1 MIIKGKSAIR
11 TAHYSW
17 KFPRNHLCKKKGEPW
32 LVWISWLVIALQ
44 TERLTVWFPVRAHAW
59 VTGWVTG
66 QVPRWGAYE
75 RQPINVSLPF
85 FLPPFPSKFKKK
97 KKKRKKSV
105 PYLSGELSPRLLF
118 WPLPQSTCSSG
129 RPNAELQMLAHPS
142 FPPMLSKEL
151 MTF

>member
-17 KFPRNHLCKKKGEPW
+17 KFPRNHLCKKRESP
-32 LVWISWLVIALQ
+32 
-44 TERLTVWFPVRAHAW
+44 
-59 VTGWVTG
+59 GWCGSVG
-66 QVPRWGAYE
+66 W
-75 RQPINVSLPF
+75 SLPCKLKGWQF
-85 FLPPFPSKFKKK
+85 DSPSGHMPGSQAGSQARSPAGVRMRGNPSMFLSLSFSLPSPLNLKKK